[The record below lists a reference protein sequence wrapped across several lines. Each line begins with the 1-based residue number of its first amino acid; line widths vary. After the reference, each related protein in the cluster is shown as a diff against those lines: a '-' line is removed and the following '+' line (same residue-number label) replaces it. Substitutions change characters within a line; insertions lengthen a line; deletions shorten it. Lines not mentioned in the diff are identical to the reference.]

1 MEYTAMTYK
10 EKQAFE
16 ANLTTAQRGKI
27 RKMEK
32 LFTELNQPLGWAEHE
47 RAQEVR
53 KESWVSLKCDERI
66 KALEESKAPAIA
78 ELSAKIKEL
87 QIQLSE
93 IREGLDKER
102 SEINQEVYTACDND
116 PQVKAINA
124 IRVKTKEQQRRKMNE
139 LVNGF
144 RA

>member
-1 MEYTAMTYK
+1 MEYTEMTYK
-10 EKQAFE
+10 QKRDFE

-32 LFTELNQPLGWAEHE
+32 LFVEQNQPLGWAEHE

-53 KESWVSLKCDERI
+53 KESWTSLKCDERI

-78 ELSAKIKEL
+78 ELTAKIKEL
-87 QIQLSE
+87 QEQLSE
-93 IREGLDKER
+93 IREEVAEGR
-102 SEINQEVYTACDND
+102 SQIHQEVYVACDND

-124 IRVKTKEQQRRKMNE
+124 IRIKTKEQQRRKLNE

>member
-66 KALEESKAPAIA
+66 KALEESKAPEIA

>member
-1 MEYTAMTYK
+1 MEYTEMTYK
-10 EKQAFE
+10 QKRDYE

-32 LFTELNQPLGWAEHE
+32 LFVEQNQPLGWAEHE

-87 QIQLSE
+87 QEQLSE
-93 IREGLDKER
+93 IREEVAEGR
-102 SEINQEVYTACDND
+102 SQIHHEVYVACDND

-124 IRVKTKEQQRRKMNE
+124 IRIKTKEQQRRKLNE

>member
-1 MEYTAMTYK
+1 MNYTEMTYK
-10 EKQAFE
+10 EKRDYE
-16 ANLTTAQRGKI
+16 ATLTTAQRGKI

-32 LFTELNQPLGWAEHE
+32 LFTEQNQPLGWAEHE

-66 KALEESKAPAIA
+66 KALEESKAPEIA